1 MTMWGGR
8 FRTTLHPLAARL
20 NASLPFDWRL
30 AEVDVRASQ
39 AWARAL
45 LRAGQ
50 LTTDECETLC
60 VGLEKILE
68 EFDAGSFV
76 FSSQDEDIHSAL
88 ERRLGELIGPVAG
101 KLHTGR
107 SRNDQVVTDFRLWL
121 MAAGQRLD
129 NTLHGLQAA
138 LLARA
143 EHDFG
148 VIIPGYTHCQQAQ
161 PILLSHW
168 WLAHFWA
175 FQRDRVRLSDIL
187 QHTSVLPLGSGA
199 LAGTGFPI
207 DRAALAAELGFS
219 APAPNSLDAVADRD
233 FAAEFLFWAA
243 LLAVHLSRLAEA
255 LILYSTRE
263 FGFITLDDAYSTGSS
278 LMPQKKNP
286 DLLELTR
293 AKSASLIGLLTGF
306 LTMLKALPSAYD
318 KDLQE
323 DKPPVF
329 AAVDLLELLLPVVQ
343 GVISSLK
350 VNVERC
356 RAALDPAALATDL
369 ADALVERGLPFR
381 QAHTLVGRAVRRA
394 EELGLSL
401 SALPPDELAAIH
413 PDLDAA
419 IVQTIS
425 PESSLARRA
434 GWGGTAPASVQ
445 EQIVLAKNT
454 LAQHSPPGR
463 GAK

>member
-8 FRTTLHPLAARL
+8 FRTRLHPLAARL
-20 NASLPFDWRL
+20 NTSLPFDWRL
-30 AEVDVRASQ
+30 AEVDIRASQ

-50 LTTDECETLC
+50 LTPEECEILC
-60 VGLEKILE
+60 SGLEKILD
-68 EFDAGSFV
+68 EFDAGNFT
-76 FSSQDEDIHSAL
+76 FSSQDEDIHSAV

-121 MAAGQRLD
+121 MAAGRRLD
-129 NTLHGLQAA
+129 NDLHGLQAA
-138 LLARA
+138 LLFRA
-143 EHDFG
+143 EHDFS

-175 FQRDRVRLSDIL
+175 FQRDRVRLAENL
-187 QHTSVLPLGSGA
+187 QHTSIMPLGSGA

-219 APAPNSLDAVADRD
+219 ALTPNSLDAVADRD

-243 LLAVHLSRLAEA
+243 LLALHISRLAEA
-255 LILYSTRE
+255 LILFATRE
-263 FGFITLDDAYSTGSS
+263 FGFITLDDSYSTGSS

-286 DLLELTR
+286 DLLELAR
-293 AKSASLIGLLTGF
+293 AKSASLIGMLTGF

-329 AAVDLLELLLPVVQ
+329 AAVDLLELLLPVVR

-350 VNVERC
+350 VNAERC

-369 ADALVERGLPFR
+369 AEALVERGLPFR
-381 QAHTLVGRAVRRA
+381 QAHELVGQIVRRA
-394 EELGLSL
+394 EELGISF
-401 SALPPDELAAIH
+401 SSLPPDELAAIH
-413 PDLDAA
+413 PDLDPA
-419 IVQTIS
+419 IIQAIS
-425 PESSLARRA
+425 LESSLARRA
-434 GWGGTAPASVQ
+434 SWGGTAPASVQ
-445 EQIVLAKNT
+445 EQIVLARAT
-454 LAQHSPPGR
+454 LAQHSAHSDGH
-463 GAK
+463 K